1 MARTLPSQPEVNIGL
16 VGHVD
21 HGKTTLTQA
30 LSGVWTDTHSE
41 ERRRGISIKLGYA
54 DTAFYKTDSG
64 QYYATGRRPEG
75 GKDVDSELQRVV
87 SFVDA
92 PGHETLMAIMIT
104 GASIMD
110 GAMLMVAANETCPQP
125 QTREHLMALEIAGIK
140 NIVIVQNKIDLVTK
154 DRAMESYKEINE
166 FLKGT
171 IAQNAPIIPVSAH
184 HDVNLD
190 VLIEAIE
197 QTIPTPNRQDDERA
211 VMHIA
216 RSFDV
221 NRPGTRPAKLT
232 GGVIGGSIVEGAFK
246 EGDEIIIGPGRKIEQ
261 GNKTRWEPIETTIT
275 SMQGGVLAGIS
286 RVLAGEPFFL
296 NSFKNIAND
305 GREGYIALAGRREGD
320 KIIVLDL
327 ERFGGEILCARDSYL
342 CSKGQV
348 SIDAATTFTRGQMG
362 LRLFLS
368 NQNTIFMQKLSG
380 TGLACISGNGT
391 VIRQDLEEGQ
401 EMVVDAR
408 AVCAFSKTIGYQLR
422 LMSSPLAALFGGE
435 GLFFARLSGPGTF
448 YLQSL
453 PAARQDG
460 GLRDEGEV
468 AV

>member
-75 GKDVDSELQRVV
+75 GKDIDSELQRVV

-125 QTREHLMALEIAGIK
+125 QTREHLMALEIAGIR

-154 DRAMESYKEINE
+154 ERAMESYSEIKE
-166 FLKGT
+166 FLEGT
-171 IAQNAPIIPVSAH
+171 IAQNAPVIPVSAH

-190 VLIEAIE
+190 ILIEAIE
-197 QTIPTPNRQDDERA
+197 QTIPTPNRQEDERA

-232 GGVIGGSIVEGAFK
+232 GGVIGGSVVEGAFR

-275 SMQGGVLAGIS
+275 SMQGGGGKRDVIMAGGLCGLGTLLDPSITTADNLSGQVLAKKGELPTIRTECSIS
-286 RVLAGEPFFL
+286 VELMDTMVSGDGEG
-296 NSFKNIAND
+296 A
-305 GREGYIALAGRREGD
+305 D
-320 KIIVLDL
+320 KIYPLRNNEMLMVNVATSTSV
-327 ERFGGEILCARDSYL
+327 GVV
-342 CSKGQV
+342 KG
-348 SIDAATTFTRGQMG
+348 AEKGKATLH
-362 LRLFLS
+362 LRLP
-368 NQNTIFMQKLSG
+368 IC
-380 TGLACISGNGT
+380 A
-391 VIRQDLEEGQ
+391 DEGQ
-401 EMVVDAR
+401 RVSLSRRVGAR
-408 AVCAFSKTIGYQLR
+408 WRLIGHGTIQ
-422 LMSSPLAALFGGE
+422 
-435 GLFFARLSGPGTF
+435 
-448 YLQSL
+448 
-453 PAARQDG
+453 
-460 GLRDEGEV
+460 
-468 AV
+468 

>member
-275 SMQGGVLAGIS
+275 SMQGGGGKRDVMMAGGLCGLGTLLDPSITTADNLSGQVLAKKGELPTIRTECTIS
-286 RVLAGEPFFL
+286 VELMAAMVSGDGEG
-296 NSFKNIAND
+296 A
-305 GREGYIALAGRREGD
+305 D
-320 KIIVLDL
+320 KIYPLRNNEMLMVNVATSTSV
-327 ERFGGEILCARDSYL
+327 GVV
-342 CSKGQV
+342 KG
-348 SIDAATTFTRGQMG
+348 AEKGKATLH
-362 LRLFLS
+362 LRLP
-368 NQNTIFMQKLSG
+368 IC
-380 TGLACISGNGT
+380 A
-391 VIRQDLEEGQ
+391 DEGQ
-401 EMVVDAR
+401 RVSLSRRVGAR
-408 AVCAFSKTIGYQLR
+408 WRLIGHGTIQ
-422 LMSSPLAALFGGE
+422 
-435 GLFFARLSGPGTF
+435 
-448 YLQSL
+448 
-453 PAARQDG
+453 
-460 GLRDEGEV
+460 
-468 AV
+468 

>member
-30 LSGVWTDTHSE
+30 LSGIWTDTHSE

-75 GKDVDSELQRVV
+75 GKDIDSELQRVV

-154 DRAMESYKEINE
+154 ERAMESYNEIKE
-166 FLKGT
+166 FLEGT
-171 IAQNAPIIPVSAH
+171 IAQNAPVIPVSAH

-190 VLIEAIE
+190 ILIEAIE
-197 QTIPTPNRQDDERA
+197 QTIPTPNRQEDERA

-232 GGVIGGSIVEGAFK
+232 GGVIGGSIVEGAFR

-275 SMQGGVLAGIS
+275 SMQGGGGKRDVMMAGGLCGLGTLLDPSITTADNLSGQVLAKKGELPTIRTECSIS
-286 RVLAGEPFFL
+286 VELMETMVSGDGEG
-296 NSFKNIAND
+296 A
-305 GREGYIALAGRREGD
+305 D
-320 KIIVLDL
+320 KIYPLRNNEMLMVNVATSTSV
-327 ERFGGEILCARDSYL
+327 GVV
-342 CSKGQV
+342 KG
-348 SIDAATTFTRGQMG
+348 AEKGKATLH
-362 LRLFLS
+362 LRLP
-368 NQNTIFMQKLSG
+368 IC
-380 TGLACISGNGT
+380 A
-391 VIRQDLEEGQ
+391 DEGQ
-401 EMVVDAR
+401 RVSLSRRVGAR
-408 AVCAFSKTIGYQLR
+408 WRLIGHGTIQ
-422 LMSSPLAALFGGE
+422 
-435 GLFFARLSGPGTF
+435 
-448 YLQSL
+448 
-453 PAARQDG
+453 
-460 GLRDEGEV
+460 
-468 AV
+468 

>member
-1 MARTLPSQPEVNIGL
+1 MSRTLPSQPTVNIGL

-75 GKDVDSELQRVV
+75 GKDIDSELQRVV

-154 DRAMESYKEINE
+154 ERAMESYKEIKE
-166 FLKGT
+166 FLEGT
-171 IAQNAPIIPVSAH
+171 IAQNAPVIPVSAH

-190 VLIEAIE
+190 ILIEAIE
-197 QTIPTPNRQDDERA
+197 QTIPTPNRQEDERA
-211 VMHIA
+211 IMHIA

-232 GGVIGGSIVEGAFK
+232 GGVIGGSIVEGAFR

-261 GNKTRWEPIETTIT
+261 GNKTKWEPIETTIT
-275 SMQGGVLAGIS
+275 SMQGGGGKRDVMMAGGLCGLGTLLDPSITTADNLSGQVLAKK
-286 RVLAGEPFFL
+286 GELPTIRTECSITVEL
-296 NSFKNIAND
+296 MDTMVSGD
-305 GREGYIALAGRREGD
+305 GEGAD
-320 KIIVLDL
+320 KIYPLRNNEMLMVNVATSTSV
-327 ERFGGEILCARDSYL
+327 GVV
-342 CSKGQV
+342 KG
-348 SIDAATTFTRGQMG
+348 AEKGKATLH
-362 LRLFLS
+362 LRLP
-368 NQNTIFMQKLSG
+368 IC
-380 TGLACISGNGT
+380 A
-391 VIRQDLEEGQ
+391 DEGQ
-401 EMVVDAR
+401 RVSLSRRVGAR
-408 AVCAFSKTIGYQLR
+408 WRLIGHGTIQ
-422 LMSSPLAALFGGE
+422 
-435 GLFFARLSGPGTF
+435 
-448 YLQSL
+448 
-453 PAARQDG
+453 
-460 GLRDEGEV
+460 
-468 AV
+468 

>member
-75 GKDVDSELQRVV
+75 GKDIDSELQRVV

-154 DRAMESYKEINE
+154 ERAMESYSEIKE
-166 FLKGT
+166 FLEGT
-171 IAQNAPIIPVSAH
+171 IAQNAPVIPVSAH

-190 VLIEAIE
+190 ILIEAIE
-197 QTIPTPNRQDDERA
+197 QTIPTPNRQEDERA

-232 GGVIGGSIVEGAFK
+232 GGVIGGSIVEGAFR

-275 SMQGGVLAGIS
+275 SMQGGGGNRDVMMAGGLCGLGTLLDPSITTADNLSGQVLAKKGELPTIRTECSIS
-286 RVLAGEPFFL
+286 VELMDTMVSGDGEG
-296 NSFKNIAND
+296 A
-305 GREGYIALAGRREGD
+305 D
-320 KIIVLDL
+320 KIYPLRNNEMLMVNVATSTSV
-327 ERFGGEILCARDSYL
+327 GVV
-342 CSKGQV
+342 KG
-348 SIDAATTFTRGQMG
+348 AEKGKATLH
-362 LRLFLS
+362 LRLP
-368 NQNTIFMQKLSG
+368 IC
-380 TGLACISGNGT
+380 A
-391 VIRQDLEEGQ
+391 DEGQ
-401 EMVVDAR
+401 RVSLSRRVGAR
-408 AVCAFSKTIGYQLR
+408 WRLIGHGTIQ
-422 LMSSPLAALFGGE
+422 
-435 GLFFARLSGPGTF
+435 
-448 YLQSL
+448 
-453 PAARQDG
+453 
-460 GLRDEGEV
+460 
-468 AV
+468 

>member
-190 VLIEAIE
+190 ILIEAIE

-275 SMQGGVLAGIS
+275 SMQGGGGKRDVMMAGGLCGLGTLLDPSITTADNLSGQVLAKKGELPTIRTECTIS
-286 RVLAGEPFFL
+286 VELMDAMVSGDGEG
-296 NSFKNIAND
+296 A
-305 GREGYIALAGRREGD
+305 D
-320 KIIVLDL
+320 KIYPLRNNEMLMVNVATSTSV
-327 ERFGGEILCARDSYL
+327 GVV
-342 CSKGQV
+342 KG
-348 SIDAATTFTRGQMG
+348 AEKGKATLH
-362 LRLFLS
+362 LRLP
-368 NQNTIFMQKLSG
+368 IC
-380 TGLACISGNGT
+380 A
-391 VIRQDLEEGQ
+391 DEGQ
-401 EMVVDAR
+401 RVSLSRRVGAR
-408 AVCAFSKTIGYQLR
+408 WRLIGHGTIQ
-422 LMSSPLAALFGGE
+422 
-435 GLFFARLSGPGTF
+435 
-448 YLQSL
+448 
-453 PAARQDG
+453 
-460 GLRDEGEV
+460 
-468 AV
+468 